1 MKLHLNLGGL
11 FPMGLI
17 RSITE
22 TVSEWYAMKDKKKSL
37 VDVIMASLL
46 VMISLPLILMGGIA
60 VFGEYYF
67 FRQERQSIKKDYI
80 QEQEAIFKHE
90 VEKAIDYIR
99 WTRKQHRTPGV
110 DQESEMLSWI
120 SRIRF
125 HNKGRLPGFLFVRTH
140 DGIQLMSISRPDLI
154 GKDIS
159 LLTDPDGLNSHQL
172 FLKAIKSPGGGWAE
186 YSWLNPS
193 TRKVELKRSF
203 AKSVPELGWYV
214 GAGFWFGDIKRV
226 IFQKQL
232 DFRNKVMKEISTIS
246 LLLSAMFLLQY
257 LVYRVMMRKI
267 RGNFHQFVEFFNT
280 STSSAVLM
288 DATALSYSEFV
299 NMAKSANQMIQ
310 DRNIAEQ
317 ALRDSEDRYR
327 SIIENIDE
335 GYCEVDPNGN
345 ITFFNDRMSDI
356 LGYSREELTGM
367 NSADML
373 EEKDVEKVFKHFADV
388 YETDMPQPEFT
399 CLVKRKDG
407 ILKFVGFTP
416 TVIKDGLGNKTGLR
430 SIVRDVDRQ
439 KKYEENLIYLAYHD
453 ALTGLKNRKAF
464 YEQLQDALYHAKR
477 YGTELALIYI
487 DIDKF
492 KKINDTLGHE
502 IGDVLLLEIRDRL
515 QSTLRKTDFVSRIG
529 GDEFVVLVDN
539 PHHIHPAAIAGKIV
553 KNLSKPYNLKGN
565 MVDYISSSVGIS
577 IFPTD
582 AVDMDSLV
590 KKADQA
596 MYIAKENGNGYV
608 SYTELSDSPRKK

>member
-1 MKLHLNLGGL
+1 MKG
-11 FPMGLI
+11 
-17 RSITE
+17 
-22 TVSEWYAMKDKKKSL
+22 KKKHL
-37 VDVIMASLL
+37 VDVIMVNMLL
-46 VMISLPLILMGGIA
+46 MISLPLILLGSLAI
-60 VFGEYYF
+60 FGEYYF
-67 FRQERQSIKKDYI
+67 FRQERQSITKAYI
-80 QEQEAIFKHE
+80 QEQEAIFRHE

-99 WTRKQHRTPGV
+99 WTRKQHRTPGH

-125 HNKGRLPGFLFVRTH
+125 HNKGRIPGFLFVRTF
-140 DGIQLMSISRPDLI
+140 DGIQLMSISRPDLV
-154 GKDIS
+154 GKDVS
-159 LLTDPDGLNSHQL
+159 LLTDPEGINSHQL
-172 FLKAIKSPGGGWAE
+172 FLEATKTPMGGYAD
-186 YSWLNPS
+186 YSWFNPS
-193 TRKVELKRSF
+193 TRKVELQRAFVKG
-203 AKSVPELGWYV
+203 VPELGWYV

-226 IFQKQL
+226 IFNRQL
-232 DFRNKVMKEISTIS
+232 DFRSRILKQVSTVA

-267 RGNFHQFVEFFNT
+267 RGNFHQFVTFFNT
-280 STSSAVLM
+280 STSTAVLM
-288 DATALSYSEFV
+288 DPTTLSYSEFV
-299 NMAKSANQMIQ
+299 NMATSANQMIQ
-310 DRNIAEQ
+310 DRNLAEE
-317 ALRDSEDRYR
+317 ALRDSENRYR

-345 ITFFNDRMSDI
+345 ITFFNDRMRDI

-367 NSADML
+367 NTANML

-388 YETDMPQPEFT
+388 YETDVPQPEFT
-399 CLVKRKDG
+399 CLIKRKDG
-407 ILKFVGFTP
+407 THKFVGLTP
-416 TVIKDGLGNKTGLR
+416 TVIKDSQGNKTGLR

-492 KKINDTLGHE
+492 KKVNDTLGHE

-515 QSTLRKTDFVSRIG
+515 QNTLRKTDFVSRIG

-539 PHHIHPAAIAGKIV
+539 PHHIHPAAIAEKIV
-553 KNLSKPYNLKGN
+553 KNLSEPYDLKGN
-565 MVDYISSSVGIS
+565 VVDYISSSVGIS
-577 IFPTD
+577 SFPTD
-582 AVDMDSLV
+582 AIDMDNLV

-596 MYIAKENGNGYV
+596 MYLAKEKRNAYV
-608 SYTELSDSPRKK
+608 SFSDAMK

>member
-1 MKLHLNLGGL
+1 MKEN
-11 FPMGLI
+11 
-17 RSITE
+17 
-22 TVSEWYAMKDKKKSL
+22 KKSL
-37 VDVIMASLL
+37 VDVIMVNMLL
-46 VMISLPLILMGGIA
+46 MISLPLVLMGGI
-60 VFGEYYF
+60 VILGEYHF
-67 FRQERQSIKKDYI
+67 FRQEREAIGKAYT

-99 WTRKQHRTPGV
+99 WTRKQHRTPGKE
-110 DQESEMLSWI
+110 QEAEMLSWV

-125 HNKGRLPGFLFVRTH
+125 HNKGRLPGFLFVRSL

-159 LLTDPDGLNSHQL
+159 LLTDSDGIRSHQL
-172 FLKAIKSPGGGWAE
+172 FLKIIRKTGEGFAD

-193 TRKVELKRSF
+193 TRKVALKRSF
-203 AKSVPELGWYV
+203 VKSVPELGWYV
-214 GAGFWFGDIKRV
+214 GAGFWFGDIERV
-226 IFQKQL
+226 IFDKQL
-232 DFRNKVMKEISTIS
+232 DFRNTVIKQVSTIS
-246 LLLSAMFLLQY
+246 LFLSALFLLQC
-257 LVYRVMMRKI
+257 LVYRVMMRKM
-267 RGNFHQFVEFFNT
+267 RGNFHQFDSFFNRST
-280 STSSAVLM
+280 STAVLM
-288 DATALSYSEFV
+288 DAKTLSYSEFV
-299 NMAKSANQMIQ
+299 NMANSANQMMQ
-310 DRNIAEQ
+310 HRSIAEQ
-317 ALRDSEDRYR
+317 ALRDSENRYR

-345 ITFFNDRMSDI
+345 ITFFNNRMRDI

-367 NSADML
+367 NTASLL
-373 EEKDVEKVFKHFADV
+373 EEKDIEEVFEHFADV
-388 YETDMPQPEFT
+388 YETDAPQPEFT
-399 CLVKRKDG
+399 CQIRRKDG
-407 ILKFVGFTP
+407 TWKFVGLTP
-416 TVIKDGLGNKTGLR
+416 TVIKDSQGDKTGLR

-439 KKYEENLIYLAYHD
+439 KKYEESLIYLAYHD

-477 YGTELALIYI
+477 YGTEVALIYI

-492 KKINDTLGHE
+492 KKVNDTLGHE

-515 QSTLRKTDFVSRIG
+515 QGSLRKTDFISRIG

-539 PHHIHPAAIAGKIV
+539 PNQIHPAVIAKKIV
-553 KNLSKPYNLKGN
+553 KKLSEPYNLKGN
-565 MVDYISSSVGIS
+565 TIDYISSSVGIS

-596 MYIAKENGNGYV
+596 MYMAKKMRNGYV
-608 SYTELSDSPRKK
+608 SYSDANK

>member
-1 MKLHLNLGGL
+1 MK
-11 FPMGLI
+11 
-17 RSITE
+17 E
-22 TVSEWYAMKDKKKSL
+22 KKKSL
-37 VDVIMASLL
+37 VNVIMANLL
-46 VMISLPLILMGGIA
+46 IMISLPLILLGGI
-60 VFGEYYF
+60 VIFGEFYF
-67 FRQERQSIKKDYI
+67 SRQEREAIKKAYT

-99 WTRKQHRTPGV
+99 WTRKQPPAPGV

-125 HNKGRLPGFLFVRTH
+125 HNKGRLPGYLFVRTH

-159 LLTDPDGLNSHQL
+159 LMTDPDGINSHQL
-172 FLKAIKSPGGGWAE
+172 FLKIIKKPEGGYAD
-186 YSWLNPS
+186 YSWFNPS
-193 TRKVELKRSF
+193 TRKMEPKRAF

-226 IFQKQL
+226 IFDKQL
-232 DFRNKVMKEISTIS
+232 DFRNRVMKEVSTIS

-267 RGNFHQFVEFFNT
+267 RGNFHQFIEFFEP
-280 STSSAVLM
+280 STSASVLM
-288 DATALSYSEFV
+288 DPKTLSYSEFV
-299 NMAKSANQMIQ
+299 KMAKSANQMIQ
-310 DRNIAEQ
+310 ERNLAEQ
-317 ALRDSEDRYR
+317 ALRDSENRYR

-335 GYCEVDPNGN
+335 GYCEVDPDGN
-345 ITFFNDRMSDI
+345 ITFFNDRFRDI
-356 LGYSREELTGM
+356 MGYSRKELIEM

-373 EEKDVEKVFKHFADV
+373 EEKDVEKVFQHFADV
-388 YETDMPQPEFT
+388 YKTDEPKPELT
-399 CLVKRKDG
+399 CLIRHKDG
-407 ILKFVGFTP
+407 TWKFVGLTP
-416 TVIKDGLGNKTGLR
+416 TVIKDAQGNKTGLR

-439 KKYEENLIYLAYHD
+439 KKNEENLIYLAYHD

-487 DIDKF
+487 DIDRF
-492 KKINDTLGHE
+492 KKVNDTMGHE
-502 IGDVLLLEIRDRL
+502 IGDFLLLEIRDRL
-515 QSTLRKTDFVSRIG
+515 QNTLRKTDFVSRIG

-539 PHHIHPAAIAGKIV
+539 PHQIHPAAIAEKIV
-553 KNLSKPYNLKGN
+553 KNLSEPYNLKGN

-577 IFPTD
+577 VFPTD

-596 MYIAKENGNGYV
+596 MYVAKEKRNGYV
-608 SYTELSDSPRKK
+608 RYADVNQ

>member
-1 MKLHLNLGGL
+1 M
-11 FPMGLI
+11 
-17 RSITE
+17 TE
-22 TVSEWYAMKDKKKSL
+22 KKKSL
-37 VDVIMASLL
+37 VDVIMVNML
-46 VMISLPLILMGGIA
+46 VMISLPLVLLGGI
-60 VFGEYYF
+60 VIFGEHHF
-67 FRQERQSIKKDYI
+67 FNQEREAIKKAYI

-99 WTRKQHRTPGV
+99 WTRKQHETHGNE
-110 DQESEMLSWI
+110 QESEMLSWI

-125 HNKGRLPGFLFVRTH
+125 HNKGRLPGFLFVRTL
-140 DGIQLMSISRPDLI
+140 DGIQLMSISRPELI

-159 LLTDPDGLNSHQL
+159 LLTDSNNVNSHQL
-172 FLKAIKSPGGGWAE
+172 SLKAIKKPGGGFID
-186 YSWLNPS
+186 YSWFNPR
-193 TRKVELKRSF
+193 TRKVEMKRSF
-203 AKSVPELGWYV
+203 VKSVPEVGWYV

-226 IFQKQL
+226 ILEKQQ
-232 DFRNKVMKEISTIS
+232 DFRKKIMKEVSTIG

-280 STSSAVLM
+280 STSAATMM
-288 DATALSYSEFV
+288 DTMNLSYSEFV
-299 NMAKSANQMIQ
+299 NMAKSANQMLK
-310 DRNIAEQ
+310 DRNSAEQ
-317 ALRDSEDRYR
+317 ALRDSENRYR

-345 ITFFNDRMSDI
+345 ITFVNERMSDI
-356 LGYSREELTGM
+356 MGYDREELTQM

-373 EEKDVEKVFKHFADV
+373 EEKDVEKVFEHFADV
-388 YETDMPQPEFT
+388 YKTDAPQPEFT
-399 CLVKRKDG
+399 CLIKRKDG
-407 ILKFVGFTP
+407 TWKFVGLTP
-416 TVIKDGLGNKTGLR
+416 TVIKDAQGKKIGLR

-492 KKINDTLGHE
+492 KKVNDTLGHE
-502 IGDVLLLEIRDRL
+502 IGDMLLLEIRDRL
-515 QSTLRKTDFVSRIG
+515 QNTLRKTDFVSRIG

-539 PHHIHPAAIAGKIV
+539 PHHIHPAIIAEKIV
-553 KNLSKPYNLKGN
+553 KSLSEPYELKGSI
-565 MVDYISSSVGIS
+565 VDYISSSVGIS

-596 MYIAKENGNGYV
+596 MYVAKETRNAYV
-608 SYTELSDSPRKK
+608 SYADVNK

>member
-1 MKLHLNLGGL
+1 M
-11 FPMGLI
+11 
-17 RSITE
+17 RE
-22 TVSEWYAMKDKKKSL
+22 KKKSL
-37 VDVIMASLL
+37 VDVIMVNMLL
-46 VMISLPLILMGGIA
+46 MISLPLILMGVIA
-60 VFGEYYF
+60 VFGEYHF
-67 FRQERQSIKKDYI
+67 FRQERDDIKKAYI
-80 QEQEAIFKHE
+80 LEQEAIFKHE

-99 WTRKQHRTPGV
+99 WTRKQHGSSG
-110 DQESEMLSWI
+110 DEQESEMLSWI

-125 HNKGRLPGFLFVRTH
+125 HNKGRLPGFLFVRTL
-140 DGIQLMSISRPDLI
+140 DGTQLMSISRPELI

-159 LLTDPDGLNSHQL
+159 LLTDPEGINSHQL
-172 FLKAIKSPGGGWAE
+172 FLKAIDNPGGGFVD
-186 YSWLNPS
+186 YSWFNPS

-226 IFQKQL
+226 IFDKQL
-232 DFRNKVMKEISTIS
+232 DFRNKVMKEVSTIS
-246 LLLSAMFLLQY
+246 LLLSAMFLVQY

-280 STSSAVLM
+280 STTAAAMM
-288 DATALSYSEFV
+288 DTTNLNYSEFV
-299 NMAKSANQMIQ
+299 NTAKSANQMIQ
-310 DRNIAEQ
+310 DRDSAEQ
-317 ALRDSEDRYR
+317 ALRDSENRYR

-335 GYCEVDPNGN
+335 GYFEVDPDGN
-345 ITFFNDRMSDI
+345 ITFVNERMGDI
-356 LGYSREELTGM
+356 MGYSREELTKM

-373 EEKDVEKVFKHFADV
+373 EEKDVEKVFEHFADV
-388 YETDMPQPEFT
+388 YNTDAPQPEFT
-399 CLVKRKDG
+399 CLIKRRDG
-407 ILKFVGFTP
+407 TWKFVGLTP
-416 TVIKDGLGNKTGLR
+416 TVIKDTQGRKIGLR

-464 YEQLQDALYHAKR
+464 YEQLQDAIYHAKR

-492 KKINDTLGHE
+492 KKVNDTLGHE

-515 QSTLRKTDFVSRIG
+515 QNTLRKTDFVSRIG

-539 PHHIHPAAIAGKIV
+539 PHNFHPAAIAEKIV
-553 KNLSKPYNLKGN
+553 KSLSEPYDLKGN
-565 MVDYISSSVGIS
+565 IIDYISSSVGIS
-577 IFPTD
+577 VFPTD
-582 AVDMDSLV
+582 AVDIDSLV

-596 MYIAKENGNGYV
+596 MYMAKEKRNGYV
-608 SYTELSDSPRKK
+608 SYAEANK

>member
-1 MKLHLNLGGL
+1 M
-11 FPMGLI
+11 
-17 RSITE
+17 RE
-22 TVSEWYAMKDKKKSL
+22 KKKSL
-37 VDVIMASLL
+37 VDVVMVNMLL
-46 VMISLPLILMGGIA
+46 MISLPLILMGGIV
-60 VFGEYYF
+60 VFGEYHF
-67 FRQERQSIKKDYI
+67 FRQERDDIKKAYI
-80 QEQEAIFKHE
+80 LEQEAIFKHE

-99 WTRKQHRTPGV
+99 WTRKQHGSPG
-110 DQESEMLSWI
+110 DEQESEMLSWI

-125 HNKGRLPGFLFVRTH
+125 HNKGRLPGFLFVRTL
-140 DGIQLMSISRPDLI
+140 DGTQLMSISRPELI

-159 LLTDPDGLNSHQL
+159 LLTDPEGINSHQL
-172 FLKAIKSPGGGWAE
+172 FLKAIDNPGGGFVD
-186 YSWLNPS
+186 YSWFNPS

-226 IFQKQL
+226 IFDKQL
-232 DFRNKVMKEISTIS
+232 DFRNKVMKEVSTIS

-280 STSSAVLM
+280 STTAAAMM
-288 DATALSYSEFV
+288 DTTNLNYSEFV
-299 NMAKSANQMIQ
+299 NTAKSANQMIQ
-310 DRNIAEQ
+310 DRDSAEQ
-317 ALRDSEDRYR
+317 ALRDSENRYR

-335 GYCEVDPNGN
+335 GYCEVDPDGN
-345 ITFFNDRMSDI
+345 ITFVNERMGDI
-356 LGYSREELTGM
+356 MGYSREELTKM

-373 EEKDVEKVFKHFADV
+373 EEKDVEKVFEHFADV
-388 YETDMPQPEFT
+388 YNTDAPQPEFT
-399 CLVKRKDG
+399 CLIKRRDG
-407 ILKFVGFTP
+407 TWKFVGLTP
-416 TVIKDGLGNKTGLR
+416 TVIKDTQGRKIGLR

-464 YEQLQDALYHAKR
+464 YEQLQDAIYHAKR

-492 KKINDTLGHE
+492 KKVNDTLGHE

-515 QSTLRKTDFVSRIG
+515 QNTLRKTDFVSRIG

-539 PHHIHPAAIAGKIV
+539 PHNFHPAAIAEKIV
-553 KNLSKPYNLKGN
+553 KSLSEPYDLKGN
-565 MVDYISSSVGIS
+565 IIDYISSSVGIS
-577 IFPTD
+577 VFPTD
-582 AVDMDSLV
+582 AVDIDSLV

-596 MYIAKENGNGYV
+596 MYMAKEKRNGYV
-608 SYTELSDSPRKK
+608 SYAEANK

>member
-1 MKLHLNLGGL
+1 M
-11 FPMGLI
+11 M
-17 RSITE
+17 S
-22 TVSEWYAMKDKKKSL
+22 M
-37 VDVIMASLL
+37 L
-46 VMISLPLILMGGIA
+46 VMISLPLVLLGGI
-60 VFGEYYF
+60 VIFGEYYL
-67 FRQERQSIKKDYI
+67 FRQERETIKKTYI
-80 QEQEAIFKHE
+80 QEQETIFKNE

-99 WTRKQHRTPGV
+99 WTRKQHRTHDH
-110 DQESEMLSWI
+110 DQEAEMLSWI

-125 HNKGRLPGFLFVRTH
+125 HNKGRMPGFLFVRTI

-159 LLTDPDGLNSHQL
+159 QLEDPDGINAHQL
-172 FLKAIKSPGGGWAE
+172 FLKAIKNPGGGYVD
-186 YSWLNPS
+186 YSWFNPS

-203 AKSVPELGWYV
+203 VKAVPELGWYV
-214 GAGFWFGDIKRV
+214 GAGFWYGDIKRV
-226 IFQKQL
+226 IFNKQL
-232 DFRNKVMKEISTIS
+232 DFRHKIMQQVSTIS

-267 RGNFHQFVEFFNT
+267 RGNFQQFVAFFNT
-280 STSSAVLM
+280 STSRAVLM
-288 DATALSYSEFV
+288 DAKTLNYSEFV
-299 NMAKSANQMIQ
+299 KMANSVNQMIE
-310 DRNIAEQ
+310 DRNIVEQ
-317 ALRDSEDRYR
+317 ALRDSENRYR

-335 GYCEVDPNGN
+335 GYCEVDQNGN
-345 ITFFNDRMSDI
+345 ITFFNDRMRDI
-356 LGYSREELTGM
+356 LGYSREELADM

-373 EEKDVEKVFKHFADV
+373 EEKDVARVFEHFAEV
-388 YETDMPQPEFT
+388 YESDEPQPEFT
-399 CLVKRKDG
+399 CLIKRKDG
-407 ILKFVGFTP
+407 TRKFVGLTP
-416 TVIKDGLGNKTGLR
+416 TVIKDGMGKKTGLR

-477 YGTELALIYI
+477 YGNELALIYI

-492 KKINDTLGHE
+492 KKVNDTLGHE

-515 QSTLRKTDFVSRIG
+515 QNTLRKTDFVSRIG

-539 PHHIHPAAIAGKIV
+539 PNHIHPAAIAEKIV

-577 IFPTD
+577 IFPKD
-582 AVDMDSLV
+582 AVDMDNLV

-596 MYIAKENGNGYV
+596 MYKAKENRNGYV
-608 SYTELSDSPRKK
+608 NYTDIN

>member
-1 MKLHLNLGGL
+1 MK
-11 FPMGLI
+11 
-17 RSITE
+17 E
-22 TVSEWYAMKDKKKSL
+22 KKKSL
-37 VDVIMASLL
+37 VDVIMMSLL
-46 VMISLPLILMGGIA
+46 VMICLPLILLGGI
-60 VFGEYYF
+60 VIFGEYSF
-67 FRQERQSIKKDYI
+67 SRQELASIKKAYI
-80 QEQEAIFKHE
+80 LEQEAIFRNE

-99 WTRKQHRTPGV
+99 WTRKQHQNDNG
-110 DQESEMLSWI
+110 DLKSEMLNWI

-125 HNKGRLPGFLFVRTH
+125 HNKGLLPGFLFVRTH

-159 LLTDPDGLNSHQL
+159 LLTDPEGINSHQL
-172 FLKAIKSPGGGWAE
+172 LLKAIKNPAGGWAE
-186 YSWLNPS
+186 YSWFNPS
-193 TRKVELKRSF
+193 TRKVERKRSF

-214 GAGFWFGDIKRV
+214 GAGFWLGDIKRV
-226 IFQKQL
+226 IFQKQME
-232 DFRNKVMKEISTIS
+232 FRNKVMKEVSTIS

-267 RGNFHQFVEFFNT
+267 RGNFHQFVDFFDT

-288 DATALSYSEFV
+288 DPTALNYSEFV
-299 NMAKSANQMIQ
+299 NMARSANRMIQ

-317 ALRDSEDRYR
+317 ALRDSENRYR

-335 GYCEVDPNGN
+335 GYCEVDPKGN
-345 ITFFNDRMSDI
+345 ITFFNDRLLDI
-356 LGYSREELTGM
+356 SGYSREELTSM
-367 NSADML
+367 NSKDML
-373 EEKDVEKVFKHFADV
+373 EEKDVEKVFQYFADV
-388 YETDMPQPEFT
+388 FENETSQPEFT
-399 CLVKRKDG
+399 CLIRCKDDTR
-407 ILKFVGFTP
+407 KFVGFTP
-416 TVIKDGLGNKTGLR
+416 TVIKDGRGNKIGLR

-464 YEQLQDALYHAKR
+464 YEQLQDALYQAKR
-477 YGTELALIYI
+477 YGTEIALIYI

-492 KKINDTLGHE
+492 KKVNDTLGHE

-539 PHHIHPAAIAGKIV
+539 PHHIHPAAIAEKIV

-565 MVDYISSSVGIS
+565 IVDYISSSVGIS
-577 IFPTD
+577 TFPTD

-596 MYIAKENGNGYV
+596 MYMAKETRNGYV
-608 SYTELSDSPRKK
+608 SYADALQ

>member
-1 MKLHLNLGGL
+1 MK
-11 FPMGLI
+11 
-17 RSITE
+17 E
-22 TVSEWYAMKDKKKSL
+22 KKKSL
-37 VDVIMASLL
+37 VDVIMVNML
-46 VMISLPLILMGGIA
+46 VMISLPLVLLGAIV

-67 FRQERQSIKKDYI
+67 FRQERETIKIEYI

-99 WTRKQHRTPGV
+99 WTRKQHEAPGGE
-110 DQESEMLSWI
+110 QESEMLSWI

-125 HNKGRLPGFLFVRTH
+125 HNKGRLPGFMFVRTF
-140 DGIQLMSISRPDLI
+140 DGIQLVSISRPELI
-154 GKDIS
+154 GRDIS
-159 LLTDPDGLNSHQL
+159 LLTDPDGVNSHQL
-172 FLKAIKSPGGGWAE
+172 FLKVVKKPDGGFID
-186 YSWLNPS
+186 YSWFNPS
-193 TRKVELKRSF
+193 TRKVELQRSF

-214 GAGFWFGDIKRV
+214 GSGFWLGDIKRV
-226 IFQKQL
+226 IFEKQL
-232 DFRNKVMKEISTIS
+232 AFRSKIKKQVSTIS

-280 STSSAVLM
+280 STSAAKMMGTKNL
-288 DATALSYSEFV
+288 TYSEFV
-299 NMAKSANQMIQ
+299 NMAKSANQMMR
-310 DRNIAEQ
+310 DRNSAEQ
-317 ALRDSEDRYR
+317 ALRDNENRYR

-335 GYCEVDPNGN
+335 GYCEVDPDGN
-345 ITFFNDRMSDI
+345 ITFFNDRMLDI
-356 LGYSREELTGM
+356 AGYSREELTDL
-367 NSADML
+367 NTATML
-373 EEKDVEKVFKHFADV
+373 EEKDVEKIFKHFADI
-388 YETDMPQPEFT
+388 YETDVPQPELT
-399 CLVKRKDG
+399 CQIKRKDG
-407 ILKFVGFTP
+407 TLKFVGLTP
-416 TVIKDGLGNKTGLR
+416 TVIKDGQGKKTGLR

-439 KKYEENLIYLAYHD
+439 KKYEKNLIYLAYHD

-477 YGTELALIYI
+477 YGTEFALIYI

-492 KKINDTLGHE
+492 KKVNDTLGHE

-515 QSTLRKTDFVSRIG
+515 QSTLRKTDFVSRLG

-539 PHHIHPAAIAGKIV
+539 PNPIHPEVIAEKIV
-553 KNLSKPYNLKGN
+553 KSLSEPYDLKGN
-565 MVDYISSSVGIS
+565 TVDYISSSVGIS

-596 MYIAKENGNGYV
+596 MYMAKKKRNGYV
-608 SYTELSDSPRKK
+608 SYADAKL